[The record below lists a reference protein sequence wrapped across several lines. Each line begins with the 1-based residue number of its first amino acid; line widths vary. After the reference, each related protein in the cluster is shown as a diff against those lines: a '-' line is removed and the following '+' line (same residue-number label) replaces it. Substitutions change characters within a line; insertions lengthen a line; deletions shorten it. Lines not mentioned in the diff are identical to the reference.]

1 MSLRNSF
8 KNWRRDLNDE
18 NQDRTA
24 NKKKS
29 ESMSEPPSKRMRMS
43 VEEDDMDDEEY
54 EEVVSELAAEW
65 RKDKRVRSMATVKN
79 LFDQTS
85 KRRRNWIT
93 SEKPL
98 LSDILDKYPCLA
110 SSRVVRFLSFL
121 NLVCFHTWIV
131 LGLVHVGT

>member
-1 MSLRNSF
+1 MARFGWLTIDTRCIAESLERYSG
-8 KNWRRDLNDE
+8 L
-18 NQDRTA
+18 
-24 NKKKS
+24 
-29 ESMSEPPSKRMRMS
+29 
-43 VEEDDMDDEEY
+43 MDDEVY
-54 EEVVSELAAEW
+54 KEVVSELAAEW

-110 SSRVVRFLSFL
+110 SSRVVRFSVIFKLSMFSHMD
-121 NLVCFHTWIV
+121 CTWPCTCRYVEISDKS
-131 LGLVHVGT
+131 LKQKI